1 METLL
6 VFLAVDVIIF
16 YREGKQVKH
25 AQSMFLLVCTGHSGK
40 AGVRRIFVILN
51 FGGNIW
57 LISMRLVFRRSAKFA
72 TDM

>member
-25 AQSMFLLVCTGHSGK
+25 AQSMFLLVCTGHPGKSGCP
-40 AGVRRIFVILN
+40 AHFCD
-51 FGGNIW
+51 F
-57 LISMRLVFRRSAKFA
+57 KFWR
-72 TDM
+72 